1 MRFEMSS
8 KIDGI
13 FFDFGGTLLDY
24 YPSNSV
30 VWSRIAKRFGVEISP
45 DDPRILEGMRRQ
57 DVAYIQL
64 GIPASKLSR
73 EDWYYLNCH
82 VLDTIGIDCKS
93 MDYARTAEIIDK
105 EFKRNFRTGE
115 GFQMFPDSKE
125 TLERIHSMG
134 IRIGL
139 LSNCPAWLGEPRR
152 IILKEHGLFDFFDAI
167 ILSGEVGFAKPEKEI
182 FEIAL
187 KELGIEDAQQV
198 MHVGDCVLMDVQ
210 GAQNA
215 GLVPVLFD
223 PLDLHSVENVIK
235 IRKLSEILHYLK

>member
-1 MRFEMSS
+1 MSG
-8 KIDGI
+8 KIAGI

-30 VWSRIAKRFGVEISP
+30 VWSRIAKKLGVEISP
-45 DDPRILEGMRRQ
+45 DDPRIREGMRRQ

-64 GIPASKLSR
+64 GIPASELSR
-73 EDWYYLNCH
+73 DDWYYLNCH
-82 VLDTIGIDCKS
+82 VLDAMGIDS
-93 MDYARTAEIIDK
+93 SGTGTIELIDK
-105 EFKRNFRTGE
+105 EFQRNFQTGE
-115 GFQMFPDSKE
+115 GFRMFPDSRD

-134 IRIGL
+134 IPIGL

-152 IILKEHGLFDFFDAI
+152 AIMKEHGILDFFDAI
-167 ILSGEVGFAKPEKEI
+167 VLSGEVGFAKPEKEI
-182 FEIAL
+182 FEFAL
-187 KELGIEDAQQV
+187 KELGVEAAKQV

-223 PLDLHSVENVIK
+223 PHDLHVIDNVIK
-235 IRKLSEILHYLK
+235 IRKLSEIFQYLK